1 MTRPGY
7 LEGVVFALIAAL
19 AGALLFPALILIL
32 APVIALKLLMIVASA
47 GYLVYLLKRSDQK
60 LGRITAAACWLII
73 TLASWLLAPS
83 LLSLAAIH
91 LLMIWLVRSLY
102 FYSSLLSA
110 LADLGLS
117 ALALLV
123 ACWAWVSS
131 GNLFLLFWSYFL
143 VQGLFVAIPRV
154 FSIAAGPAKQQQ
166 RMASAGA
173 FETAHSA
180 AEQALRKLFTSV

>member
-1 MTRPGY
+1 MKRPG
-7 LEGVVFALIAAL
+7 LFEGVAVALVAAIAA
-19 AGALLFPALILIL
+19 GLLYPPLTLLL
-32 APVIALKLLMIVASA
+32 APVVALKLLITATSA
-47 GYLVYLLKRSDQK
+47 GYLVYLLKRSDQR
-60 LGRITAAACWLII
+60 LGRITAAVCWLI
-73 TLASWLLAPS
+73 TSLASWLLAPS
-83 LLSLAAIH
+83 LMSLAAIH

-143 VQGLFVAIPRV
+143 VQGLFVSIPRG
-154 FSIAAGPAKQQQ
+154 FSIAAGPAEQQQ
-166 RMASAGA
+166 RMASSGA